1 MRIHLDKERCSGYGM
16 CVDAAPSL
24 FELDDSGLARL
35 RVEDGTVPDG
45 DDAAA
50 LAAEQ
55 GCPER
60 AINHTD

>member
-1 MRIHLDKERCSGYGM
+1 M